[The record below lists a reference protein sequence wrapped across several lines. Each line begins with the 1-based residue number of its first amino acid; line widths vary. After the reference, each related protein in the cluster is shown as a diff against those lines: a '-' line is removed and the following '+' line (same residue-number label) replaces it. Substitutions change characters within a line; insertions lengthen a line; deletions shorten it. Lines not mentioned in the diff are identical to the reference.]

1 MKLFNHVPG
10 VLVAATVAISIAT
23 LAHAET
29 TAPGD
34 VVIESLSI
42 EKPLTAVAG
51 DAASGKKI
59 FSNRKQGNCL
69 ACHANSDLNDQLFH
83 GEVGPS
89 LDGVAGRWS
98 EGQIRTIL
106 VNAKAV
112 FSDQTVMPGFYSL
125 EVGADVRKDLVGKTI
140 LEAQQIEDLVA
151 YLSQLK

>member
-1 MKLFNHVPG
+1 MKLLNHVLG
-10 VLVAATVAISIAT
+10 VFVAATVVVT

-34 VVIESLSI
+34 VVIENLSI

-51 DAASGKKI
+51 DPASGAKI
-59 FSNRKQGNCL
+59 FSNRKLGNCL
-69 ACHANSDLNDQLFH
+69 ACHANSDMSDQLFH
-83 GEVGPS
+83 GQVGPG
-89 LDGVAGRWS
+89 LDGVGARWS
-98 EGQIRTIL
+98 EGQLRTIL

-112 FSDQTVMPGFYSL
+112 FTDQTVMPGFYSL